1 MLLTYKYS
9 NCMGVQGGR
18 GGGGGWDAGAGTREL
33 GRGSP
38 SDLQFSNLQFKTMFV
53 TFT

>member
-9 NCMGVQGGR
+9 KCMGVQGGK
-18 GGGGGWDAGAGTREL
+18 GGGCL

>member
-18 GGGGGWDAGAGTREL
+18 GGGGEVAGTREL